1 MLSLVPSFKLDDI
14 KIEAIFV
21 VDRSGSMQGPGIV
34 EAKRALK
41 VIMTKHLKNNQL
53 SFDKHIF

>member
-14 KIEAIFV
+14 KIEAVFV

-41 VIMTKHLKNNQL
+41 VIMTKHFFLKPAL
-53 SFDKHIF
+53 I

>member
-1 MLSLVPSFKLDDI
+1 MLSLVPSFKLDEM

-21 VDRSGSMQGPGIV
+21 LDQSGSMQGPGMA

-41 VIMTKHLKNNQL
+41 VSYYGNA
-53 SFDKHIF
+53 F

>member
-1 MLSLVPSFKLDDI
+1 MLSLVPSFQLDEM

-41 VIMTKHLKNNQL
+41 VNTEKFALYYHLL
-53 SFDKHIF
+53 IGI

>member
-1 MLSLVPSFKLDDI
+1 MLSLVPSFKLDEM

-41 VIMTKHLKNNQL
+41 VNYTATLLITT
-53 SFDKHIF
+53 IC